1 MLGLGPDH
9 AAILQQLHATTKETV
24 KERQKNLEK
33 SFREEARRLK
43 DASGADGE
51 DLDNGWLMGHRSL
64 LDLDSLAF
72 HQGGLLMTNKNCEL
86 PAGSY
91 RNHMKGYEEVHV
103 PALKPKPLAPG
114 EKLVN
119 ISSLPQWAQP
129 AFTGMIQLNRVQ
141 SKVYETALFTPENI
155 LLCAPTGAGK
165 TNVAMLTI
173 LHQIGL
179 NRKEDGSFNHNNY
192 KIVYVAPMKALVA
205 EVVDNLSRRLEHYGV
220 TVKELSGDQSLT
232 RQQIE
237 ETQII
242 VTTPEK
248 WDIVTRKSGDRTYTQ
263 LVKLLIIDEIYLL
276 HDNRGPVLESLV
288 ARTIRQIETTK
299 EHIRLVGY
307 RPVPLAQQYI
317 GITVKKPLQR
327 FQLMN
332 DVCYEKVTSVAGK
345 QQVLIFVHSRKETTR
360 TARAIRDTALAND
373 TLDLVKNNDLKNLL
387 SYGFAIHHAGL
398 VRTDRQLVEDLF
410 AKGHVQVLVSTATLS
425 WGVNLPAHTVIIKGT
440 QIYNPEKGA
449 WTELS
454 PLDVM
459 QMLGRAG
466 RPQYD
471 TYGEGIIITGHS
483 SLKYYLS
490 LMNQQLPIES
500 QFISKL
506 PDQLNAE
513 IVLGTVQ
520 NVKEACKWI
529 LYTYLYVRMV
539 RNPSLYGLA
548 AAGVKTE
555 DALEE
560 RCADLVHSA
569 VALLEKNN
577 LIKYDRKSGY
587 FQVTDLGRIASCY
600 YITHGTISTYNEH
613 LKPTMGDIELCR
625 LFSLSE
631 EFKCVTV
638 RQDEK
643 MELAKLLDHVPIPIK
658 ESLEEPSA
666 KINILLQAYI
676 SQLKL
681 EGLSLSSDNGL
692 YNSECCTSDASPFEI
707 VLKRGWALL
716 ADKALKWCKMISKRI
731 WSVQTPLHQFH
742 VIECVRPLS
751 VNGPGPLTQ
760 QE

>member
-1 MLGLGPDH
+1 MQNKKRRRIPGEESSVLNWREEEGGVYQPKTKETGAAYKCMLSLIQHQLCGQPLNIMSAAADEILAVLNDDLLLIINVMMNDEVLYDDDDVGVAVHDDEEEDEYVQLEGNVVGIMQMGSGGIDDEILHEADEGMALNVLYIDAYWLQRKISQAYEQQKIDPQQSRKLAEEVLKILAESGDDRDVETKLLVHLQYDKFNLIKYLLRNQLKVVWCTRLARAEDQKKRKKIEQEMLGLGPDH

-86 PAGSY
+86 PAGLY

-119 ISSLPQWAQP
+119 ISSLPQWAQL

-141 SKVYETALFTPENI
+141 TKVYETALFSPENI

-179 NRKEDGSFNHNNY
+179 NPL
-192 KIVYVAPMKALVA
+192 AAQ
-205 EVVDNLSRRLEHYGV
+205 VVGNLSRRLEHYGV

-232 RQQIE
+232 SQRIE

-248 WDIVTRKSGDRTYTQ
+248 WDIITRKSGDRTYTQ
-263 LVKLLIIDEIYLL
+263 LVKLLIIDEIHLL
-276 HDNRGPVLESLV
+276 HDNRGPVLESLI

-299 EHIRLVGY
+299 EHIRLVGLSATLPNFEDVAEFLRVDLNKGLFHFDNSY
-307 RPVPLAQQYI
+307 RPVPLTQQCI

-373 TLDLVKNNDLKNLL
+373 TLGKFLKENSLNREILLSHTDLVKNNDLKDLL
-387 SYGFAIHHAGL
+387 SYGFTIHHAGF

-410 AKGHVQVLVSTATLS
+410 AKGNVQVLVSTATL
-425 WGVNLPAHTVIIKGT
+425 
-440 QIYNPEKGA
+440 A
-449 WTELS
+449 WC
-454 PLDVM
+454 
-459 QMLGRAG
+459 
-466 RPQYD
+466 
-471 TYGEGIIITGHS
+471 
-483 SLKYYLS
+483 
-490 LMNQQLPIES
+490 QQQP
-500 QFISKL
+500 
-506 PDQLNAE
+506 
-513 IVLGTVQ
+513 
-520 NVKEACKWI
+520 
-529 LYTYLYVRMV
+529 
-539 RNPSLYGLA
+539 
-548 AAGVKTE
+548 
-555 DALEE
+555 
-560 RCADLVHSA
+560 
-569 VALLEKNN
+569 
-577 LIKYDRKSGY
+577 
-587 FQVTDLGRIASCY
+587 
-600 YITHGTISTYNEH
+600 
-613 LKPTMGDIELCR
+613 
-625 LFSLSE
+625 
-631 EFKCVTV
+631 
-638 RQDEK
+638 
-643 MELAKLLDHVPIPIK
+643 
-658 ESLEEPSA
+658 
-666 KINILLQAYI
+666 
-676 SQLKL
+676 
-681 EGLSLSSDNGL
+681 
-692 YNSECCTSDASPFEI
+692 
-707 VLKRGWALL
+707 
-716 ADKALKWCKMISKRI
+716 
-731 WSVQTPLHQFH
+731 
-742 VIECVRPLS
+742 
-751 VNGPGPLTQ
+751 
-760 QE
+760 

>member
-1 MLGLGPDH
+1 MMNDEVLYDDDDVGVAVHDDEEEDEYVQLEGNVVGIMQMGSGGIDDEILHEADEGMALNVLYIDAYWLQRKISQAYEQQKIDPQQSRKLAEEVLKILAESGDDRDVETKLLVHLQYDKFNLIKYLLRNQLKVVWCTRLARAEDQKKRKKIEQEMLGLGPDH

-86 PAGSY
+86 PAGLY

-119 ISSLPQWAQP
+119 ISSLPQWAQL

-141 SKVYETALFTPENI
+141 TKVYETALFSPENI

-179 NRKEDGSFNHNNY
+179 NPL
-192 KIVYVAPMKALVA
+192 AAQ
-205 EVVDNLSRRLEHYGV
+205 VVGNLSRRLEHYGV

-232 RQQIE
+232 SQRIE

-248 WDIVTRKSGDRTYTQ
+248 WDIITRKSGDRTYTQ
-263 LVKLLIIDEIYLL
+263 LVKLLIIDEIHLL
-276 HDNRGPVLESLV
+276 HDNRGPVLESLI

-299 EHIRLVGY
+299 EHIRLVGLSATLPNFEDVAEFLRVDLNKGLFHFDNSY
-307 RPVPLAQQYI
+307 RPVPLTQQCI

-373 TLDLVKNNDLKNLL
+373 TLGKFLKENSLNREILLSHTDLVKNNDLKDLL
-387 SYGFAIHHAGL
+387 SYGFTIHHAGF

-410 AKGHVQVLVSTATLS
+410 AKGNVQVLVSTATL
-425 WGVNLPAHTVIIKGT
+425 
-440 QIYNPEKGA
+440 A
-449 WTELS
+449 WC
-454 PLDVM
+454 
-459 QMLGRAG
+459 
-466 RPQYD
+466 
-471 TYGEGIIITGHS
+471 
-483 SLKYYLS
+483 
-490 LMNQQLPIES
+490 QQQP
-500 QFISKL
+500 
-506 PDQLNAE
+506 
-513 IVLGTVQ
+513 
-520 NVKEACKWI
+520 
-529 LYTYLYVRMV
+529 
-539 RNPSLYGLA
+539 
-548 AAGVKTE
+548 
-555 DALEE
+555 
-560 RCADLVHSA
+560 
-569 VALLEKNN
+569 
-577 LIKYDRKSGY
+577 
-587 FQVTDLGRIASCY
+587 
-600 YITHGTISTYNEH
+600 
-613 LKPTMGDIELCR
+613 
-625 LFSLSE
+625 
-631 EFKCVTV
+631 
-638 RQDEK
+638 
-643 MELAKLLDHVPIPIK
+643 
-658 ESLEEPSA
+658 
-666 KINILLQAYI
+666 
-676 SQLKL
+676 
-681 EGLSLSSDNGL
+681 
-692 YNSECCTSDASPFEI
+692 
-707 VLKRGWALL
+707 
-716 ADKALKWCKMISKRI
+716 
-731 WSVQTPLHQFH
+731 
-742 VIECVRPLS
+742 
-751 VNGPGPLTQ
+751 
-760 QE
+760 